1 MAATDAALVTAG
13 NALNAKHKFL
23 QLHSGAPG
31 AAGTNNIIGGA
42 RRPLTMTVDA
52 DGDLIMSGSIAYTGL
67 TPNGAVQYITIWD
80 LVSSGE
86 LQGSYALVGDNTANS
101 SGEYTVTGGSIPLV
115 AA

>member
-1 MAATDAALVTAG
+1 MPATDAALVTAG
-13 NALNAKHKFL
+13 TALNTKHKFL

-31 AAGTNNIIGGA
+31 SAGTNNIIGGA

-52 DGDLIMSGSIAYTGL
+52 DGDLTMTGTITYTGL

-101 SGEYTVTGGSIPLV
+101 AGEYMITGGAIPLV